1 MQLEKSI
8 QLTLS
13 KVLSIEAIELF
24 FMMIRLNLKGGESTM
39 DDLYTLLETA
49 KSNRDYRNIL
59 EQLRW
64 PSGFQCPHCAEGHG
78 YKIESRDL
86 YECSSCGI
94 QTSATAGTFLHG
106 VKNLKTWVEAIL
118 SFINERGTSTVA
130 AAELFNLDYTSTWFM
145 MQKIRLVLGGLIE
158 ESEETVLI
166 PCSILKTVLYKA
178 STGDMHGNCLDDSVE
193 LEPAGMDSAGRL
205 AAYILSTFLGVSRK
219 YSQLY
224 AYEYALRKAVS
235 SESRMIEPLSV
246 LSKFVRPGS
255 LYREGMRKYC
265 APPVILV

>member
-1 MQLEKSI
+1 
-8 QLTLS
+8 
-13 KVLSIEAIELF
+13 
-24 FMMIRLNLKGGESTM
+24 
-39 DDLYTLLETA
+39 
-49 KSNRDYRNIL
+49 
-59 EQLRW
+59 
-64 PSGFQCPHCAEGHG
+64 
-78 YKIESRDL
+78 
-86 YECSSCGI
+86 
-94 QTSATAGTFLHG
+94 
-106 VKNLKTWVEAIL
+106 
-118 SFINERGTSTVA
+118 
-130 AAELFNLDYTSTWFM
+130 
-145 MQKIRLVLGGLIE
+145 LGGLVE